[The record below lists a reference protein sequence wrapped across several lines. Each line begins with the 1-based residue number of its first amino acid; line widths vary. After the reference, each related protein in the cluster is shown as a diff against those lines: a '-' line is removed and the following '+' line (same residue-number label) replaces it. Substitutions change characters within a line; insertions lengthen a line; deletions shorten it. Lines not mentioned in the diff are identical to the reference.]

1 MMRGGNRAPFD
12 PSAPT
17 KSRNQLRTLRT
28 LFPYL
33 WPAGE
38 PGLKARVV
46 IAMLA
51 LVAAK
56 ALTLVAPYFYGRI
69 VDSLSGTAQLVAV
82 PLAMVAAY
90 SLARAVSS
98 VLNEVRDGLFSRV
111 AQHAIRQVALQ
122 TFRHLHDLSMR
133 FHLERRMGGLSRVI
147 ERGTKGIQF
156 LLNFTLFNILP
167 TIIEVTGAAI
177 ILHVAFGAAFSS
189 ITLFSVLGYIAFT
202 VWITEWRTKYRRAM
216 NTADAEANTK
226 AVDSLLNYETVKYF
240 SNETH
245 ESSRFDDSLARYQH
259 AAVRSQ
265 VTLSML
271 NVGQQIVVNIA
282 LFVLLLLAARGVV
295 GGTMTIGELVMI
307 NTYLIQL
314 YIPLNFLGFVY
325 REIKQG
331 LVDME
336 VMFDLLV
343 VSQEVA
349 DKPGARPLAV
359 SRGAIEFDRVT
370 FGYNPDRVILRDVTF
385 SVPAGKTVA
394 IVGPSGA
401 GKSTISRILYRFYD
415 VNAGAVRID
424 GQDIRE
430 VTQASLRSSI
440 GVVPQDTVLFDDSI
454 GYNIRYGKPGA
465 TQAEIEA
472 VARLASIHDFVAGL
486 KDGYGTRVGE
496 RGLKLSGGEKQRVA
510 IARTM
515 LKDPPIMLFDE
526 ATSALDSHTEK
537 DIQASLRKVSANRT
551 TLVIAHRLSTVVD
564 ADEIIVLDKGQ
575 IVERG
580 THRELLARHGR
591 YAAMWN
597 KQQEAALYQARL
609 AEAGADAAE

>member
-1 MMRGGNRAPFD
+1 MRGSNRAPFD

-17 KSRNQLRTLRT
+17 EGRNQLRTLRT
-28 LFPYL
+28 LLPYL
-33 WPAGE
+33 WPDGH

-46 IAMLA
+46 VAMLA
-51 LVAAK
+51 LVGAK
-56 ALTLVAPYFYGRI
+56 ALTLTAPLFYGRI
-69 VDSLSGTAQLVAV
+69 VDSLSGPAQIVAV
-82 PLAMVAAY
+82 PLVMVAAY
-90 SLARAVSS
+90 SLARALSS

-122 TFRHLHDLSMR
+122 TFQHLHGLSMR
-133 FHLERRMGGLSRVI
+133 FHLDRRMGGLSRVI

-167 TIIEVTGAAI
+167 TIIEVVGAAI
-177 ILHVAFGAAFSS
+177 ILHVIFGIAFSS
-189 ITLFSVLGYIAFT
+189 ITLLSVLGYIVFT
-202 VWITEWRTKYRRAM
+202 VWVTEWRTKFRREM

-240 SNETH
+240 GNDGH
-245 ESSRFDDSLARYQH
+245 EAKRFDVSLARYQH
-259 AAVRSQ
+259 FAVRSQ

-271 NVGQQIVVNIA
+271 NVGQQITVNLA
-282 LFVLLLLAARGVV
+282 AFVLLLLAARGVIA
-295 GGTMTIGELVMI
+295 GTMTIGELVMI

-343 VSQEVA
+343 VSKEVA
-349 DKPGARPLAV
+349 DKPDAKPLV
-359 SRGAIEFDRVT
+359 INRGTIEFDHVT
-370 FGYNPDRVILRDVTF
+370 FGYNDDRIILRDVSFT
-385 SVPAGKTVA
+385 VPAGKTVA
-394 IVGPSGA
+394 IVGASGA
-401 GKSTISRILYRFYD
+401 GKSTISRILFRFYD
-415 VNAGAVRID
+415 VNSGAVLID
-424 GQDIRE
+424 GQDIRD
-430 VTQASLRSSI
+430 VTQESVRAAI

-454 GYNIRYGKPGA
+454 GYNIRYGKPTA
-465 TQAEIEA
+465 TQQEIEA
-472 VARLASIHDFVAGL
+472 VAKLASIHDFVASL
-486 KDGYGTRVGE
+486 ADGYATRVGE

-515 LKDPPIMLFDE
+515 LKNPPILLFDE

-564 ADEIIVLDKGQ
+564 ADEIIALDKGQ

-580 THRELLARHGR
+580 THRDLLARQGR

>member
-271 NVGQQIVVNIA
+271 NVGQQIVVNIS

-424 GQDIRE
+424 GQDIRG

>member
-1 MMRGGNRAPFD
+1 MRGGGRAPFD
-12 PSAPT
+12 PNAPT
-17 KSRNQLRTLRT
+17 EARNQLRTLRT
-28 LFPYL
+28 LLPYL
-33 WPAGE
+33 WQPGE

-46 IAMLA
+46 IALSA
-51 LVAAK
+51 LVGAK
-56 ALTLVAPYFYGRI
+56 ALTLYAPVFYGRI
-69 VDSLSGTAQLVAV
+69 VDSLSGPAQIVAV
-82 PLAMVAAY
+82 PVAIILAY
-90 SLARAVSS
+90 SIARALASI
-98 VLNEVRDGLFSRV
+98 LNEIRDGLFARV

-122 TFRHLHDLSMR
+122 TFRHLHGLSMR

-167 TIIEVTGAAI
+167 TLIEVVGVAV
-177 ILHVAFGAAFSS
+177 ILHVVFGIAFSS
-189 ITLFSVLGYIAFT
+189 ITLLSVLGYIVFT
-202 VWITEWRTKYRRAM
+202 VWVTEWRTKYRRAM

-240 SNETH
+240 GNERH
-245 ESSRFDDSLARYQH
+245 EAGRFDDSLARYQH

-271 NVGQQIVVNIA
+271 NIGQQVVVNIA

-295 GGTMTIGELVMI
+295 GGTMTLGELVMI

-325 REIKQG
+325 REIKQS

-343 VSQEVA
+343 VQQEVA
-349 DKPGARPLAV
+349 DKPDAKPLAV
-359 SRGAIEFDRVT
+359 SRGTIEFDHVT
-370 FGYNPDRVILRDVTF
+370 FGYSPDRVILRDVSFT
-385 SVPAGKTVA
+385 VPAGKTVA

-401 GKSTISRILYRFYD
+401 GKSTISRILFRFYD
-415 VNAGAVRID
+415 VGFGAVRID

-430 VTQASLRSSI
+430 VTQQSLRHAI
-440 GVVPQDTVLFDDSI
+440 GVVPQDTVLFDDSV
-454 GYNIRYGKPGA
+454 GYNMRYGKPDS

-472 VARLASIHDFVAGL
+472 AAKLASIHDFVASL
-486 KDGYGTRVGE
+486 KDGYNTRVGE

-515 LKDPPIMLFDE
+515 LKDPPILLFDE

-580 THRELLARHGR
+580 THRELIARHGR